1 MGVKFENREVVGAG
15 PPPGNGPVTRY
26 HCVPRLAYAQVTRN
40 SSPRPWSDFEWAFP
54 GNAARMSTVEA
65 PAPTVR
71 DDLAVRSASVQLFRT
86 YGAGIIAVATFES
99 VLCSPL
105 EFTAVTW

>member
-1 MGVKFENREVVGAG
+1 MPKSQVIRPPDRGLTSKWEGILGECREDVSGG
-15 PPPGNGPVTRY
+15 CPSSDGQMTLRY
-26 HCVPRLAYAQVTRN
+26 
-40 SSPRPWSDFEWAFP
+40 
-54 GNAARMSTVEA
+54 ARDRFSYLE
-65 PAPTVR
+65 
-71 DDLAVRSASVQLFRT
+71 T

>member
-1 MGVKFENREVVGAG
+1 
-15 PPPGNGPVTRY
+15 
-26 HCVPRLAYAQVTRN
+26 
-40 SSPRPWSDFEWAFP
+40 
-54 GNAARMSTVEA
+54 VEA